1 LLKLKQGSAILL
13 KDILNK
19 ALNDYDNLNNMD
31 PNDDKNLIIFNAK
44 NALKEFGIIQLSCK
58 QARDVL
64 NLRSDFI
71 Q

>member
-1 LLKLKQGSAILL
+1 MKQGSALLL

-19 ALNDYDNLNNMD
+19 ALHDYDEYD
-31 PNDDKNLIIFNAK
+31 DVTDDKNLVIFNAK

-58 QARDVL
+58 QARDII